1 MGKTRYPSKSW
12 VFKSRFSFKV
22 RQHCQQQICLQYKVC
37 WILYKLV
44 ASTIFTKK
52 PSLYFS
58 QFSPPYSTATC
69 SQNHPYKLHWH
80 SLSPYPGN
88 FSPPFFCV
96 QPSQNLH
103 QQYFPTSILLP
114 IQAALKH
121 QGPREPCEDWHNFN
135 LSLLPQSMDSN
146 NRVKNHSFFIVKILK
161 SCVLQVQQTIQSSF
175 SHSLNLLSLLPY
187 PNNTT
192 ARTNVLLQTSCLTW
206 FSS

>member
-1 MGKTRYPSKSW
+1 MLNSLQTGSIYNLHQKTVPL
-12 VFKSRFSFKV
+12 
-22 RQHCQQQICLQYKVC
+22 LQ
-37 WILYKLV
+37 
-44 ASTIFTKK
+44 SIFT
-52 PSLYFS
+52 SLFHRYLFTKSSLQTPLTLSFS
-58 QFSPPYSTATC
+58 IPRQFFTS
-69 SQNHPYKLHWH
+69 
-80 SLSPYPGN
+80 
-88 FSPPFFCV
+88 FFCV

-114 IQAALKH
+114 IQAELKH

-146 NRVKNHSFFIVKILK
+146 NRVKNHWFFIVKILK
-161 SCVLQVQQTIQSSF
+161 SCVLQVQQTIQSTF